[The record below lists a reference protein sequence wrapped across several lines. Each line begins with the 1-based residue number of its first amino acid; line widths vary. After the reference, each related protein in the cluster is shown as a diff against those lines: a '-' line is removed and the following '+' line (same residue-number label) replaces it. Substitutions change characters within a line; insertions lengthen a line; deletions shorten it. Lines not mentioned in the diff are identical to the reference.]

1 MTLLVRHFYTCVIIL
16 LLTTPFLVGQGLWRP
31 YQSTDNE
38 LRARERDLPGQ
49 FTCWQLDTAALLS
62 LLSTHT
68 QTLKSD
74 QNPGFQVTIPV
85 RDAFFSFDIFPHPV
99 MMPGLEARFPAIN
112 TYSGINPSKPGQR
125 LYLSLTPHGI
135 HFTVIAPGAK
145 PFYIDPMQEGHYI
158 AYGRDDLSSPHHDW
172 NCHQHEAQNE
182 ASAAYLSGSNTA
194 MIVYRLALAC
204 TGEYGQ
210 FHGGTTESAL
220 SAMVTAVTRINAITE
235 SEAGIRFILV
245 EDNDLLI
252 HTDPDTDPFDDGNIQ
267 AMIAQ
272 NQTLCDQKI
281 GTGGYDIG
289 HVLGTSG
296 GGLANIGSVCKPAT
310 KARGA
315 TAASMPQGD
324 PFYIDLLAHEIGHQL
339 GANHTFNNSCS
350 NNRNDLT
357 AWEPGSGSTIMGY
370 AGVCPPDIQLHS
382 DPYFHGGSLHE
393 IRQYTRQGA
402 GSVCGMPTD
411 TMLPN
416 PLVVAGKNRFIP
428 HATPFVLTAE
438 GTGTTPESQYTYT
451 WEQFDAQVTTMP
463 PSGGASSGPLFR
475 SLPPD
480 TVPFRYFP
488 DLKAVLTQSPT
499 PWEVLPTVNRSLQF
513 RVTVREI
520 GTQGVGWNQDG
531 LTLWSVADAGPFV
544 VTTPNASLEWT
555 IGDTVAVSWD
565 VAMTDIAP
573 VDCPFVDIL
582 LSTDGGKTWPHVL
595 ADRVPNEGTF
605 TLIVPDVPS
614 GNCRM
619 MIRGHD
625 HVFFDVSDVDF
636 TIKIPD
642 VPSFIAAG
650 DTDRASLCK
659 EGNGEVDFSIFLKS
673 FSPQPELLQY
683 HWTGPDGLTGPAN
696 ASMSI
701 TGEDTLTFT
710 VQLQGALI
718 PGMYPC
724 TLHID
729 NGIITRSLV
738 YHITIESPVL
748 TIPFPVY
755 PLNGEDGVSVKTRFE
770 WTPSPETG
778 FTRLLIGYSPN
789 MDAQILLDTIVAGSS
804 MEISLEPGTVYY
816 WRLEAGNSCGISLT
830 GPISVF
836 RTHFATCKNIGTED
850 LPITIPSGSAFTHN
864 SIAQYPDAGLV
875 TDVAVYVSLQ
885 HSALQQLT
893 LRLQHFDGTQRVL
906 VAKTCSGQADI
917 EALFSDEG
925 EVFAC
930 SAFSPAIQG
939 HLQAQSGSFSVFEGL
954 QAKGVWTLRLIDDQ
968 VGHGGSLNGWYAR
981 VCTRPD
987 TLPTFPQ
994 SILEG
999 PVPVPYL
1006 GSAPVTSTHWL
1017 LKGKSLQ
1024 PLVYTLLEQGQAGI
1038 VSLNGLTLEV
1048 GMTIT
1053 SQDIEDG
1060 NVAYTHDGSDR
1071 LNDTIHW
1078 AVLDPVNR
1086 GWLPMIAMPVRI
1098 DTAFTVEV
1106 IVDTPVSCYGSN
1118 NGRLSATLTGGKAP
1132 IEYRLSSVSD
1142 WQSESYFDG
1151 LSAGEYTIAARDAN
1165 GFESYSMPI
1174 TVTQPD
1180 SLVLILEWI
1189 GDSLYFQT
1197 QGGTAPYRYVVNE
1210 DTVDL
1215 EVLFLTESGEY
1226 TVQVIDRAGCVAA
1239 AGILADLLT
1248 GEVLSEDPL
1257 CAGEANGMILIQ
1269 ASGGAPPYAYS
1280 IDGVTWQGWASFN
1293 GLTAGNYTVWVRDTI
1308 PVTRLLG
1315 ELTLSAPDVLVIS
1328 AQQVGDSLA
1337 AIQATGGTPP
1347 YVYGLEGT
1355 WQDSTMFAGLPDGT
1369 YLFFV
1374 RDANGCLDSVTLTIQ
1389 TTALTDPTDWPGV
1402 QLSVFPHPLTTGSVL
1417 HLVHQNTHPVILYL
1431 SDILGH
1437 QLYHCKVLPGELFAL
1452 HLGDWIPNAG
1462 MMMITVVS
1470 QSQTR
1475 TMLLVRK

>member
-1 MTLLVRHFYTCVIIL
+1 MTLLVRHFCTCVIIL
-16 LLTTPFLVGQGLWRP
+16 LLTTSSILGQKIWRACP
-31 YQSTDNE
+31 PTDDDIHDS
-38 LRARERDLPGQ
+38 ARDLPGQ
-49 FTCWQLDTAALLS
+49 YRFWQLDTAALQS
-62 LLSTHT
+62 LLSTHPYS
-68 QTLKSD
+68 LKPD
-74 QNPGFQVTIPV
+74 QNPGFQVAVPV
-85 RDAFFSFDIFPHPV
+85 HDDFVSFDIFPHPV
-99 MMPGLEARFPAIN
+99 MMSGLEARFPAIR
-112 TYSGINPSKPGQR
+112 TFSGVNPSKPGQR
-125 LYLSLTPHGI
+125 LYLSLTPQGI
-135 HFTVIAPGAK
+135 HFTVMAPGVK
-145 PFYIDPMQEGHYI
+145 PFYIDPLKEGLYI
-158 AYGRDDLSSPHHDW
+158 AYGRDDLSSQHHEW
-172 NCHQHEAQNE
+172 TCHLNE
-182 ASAAYLSGSNTA
+182 TENDAPAAYLSGSNTA
-194 MIVYRLALAC
+194 MIIYRLALAC

-220 SAMVTAVTRINAITE
+220 SAMVTAVMRINAITE
-235 SEAGIRFILV
+235 SEAGIRFMLV
-245 EDNDLLI
+245 DNNDLLI
-252 HTDPDTDPFDDGNIQ
+252 YTDPDTDPFDDGNIQ

-281 GTGGYDIG
+281 GTSDYDIG

-350 NNRNDLT
+350 NNRNEPT

-393 IRQYTRQGA
+393 IRLYTRQGA
-402 GSVCGMPTD
+402 GSVCGVPTD

-416 PLVVAGKNRFIP
+416 PLVIAGKNRFIP
-428 HATPFVLTAE
+428 QSTPFVLTAE
-438 GTGTTPESQYTYT
+438 VTGTIPESQYTYT
-451 WEQFDAQVTTMP
+451 WEQYDAQVTTMP
-463 PSGGASSGPLFR
+463 PSGDASGGPLFR

-480 TVPFRYFP
+480 TVPYRYFP
-488 DLKAVLTQSPT
+488 DLQAVLTQSPT
-499 PWEVLPTVNRSLQF
+499 PWEVLPTVSRSIQF
-513 RVTVREI
+513 RVTIREM
-520 GTQGVGWNQDG
+520 GTEGAGWNQDG
-531 LTLWSVADAGPFV
+531 LTLWSIADAGPFV
-544 VTTPNASLEWT
+544 VTAPNTSLEWT
-555 IGDTVAVSWD
+555 IGDTVVVSWD

-573 VDCPFVDIL
+573 VDCPYVDIL
-582 LSTDGGKTWPHVL
+582 LSADGGMTWPHVL
-595 ADRVPNEGTF
+595 ADRVTNEGTF

-614 GNCRM
+614 GNCRI

-625 HVFFDVSDVDF
+625 HVFYDVSDVDF

-642 VPSFIAAG
+642 VPSFIATG

-659 EGNGEVDFSIFLKS
+659 DGVTAVAFSVFLKS
-673 FSPQPELLQY
+673 FSPQPEMLQV

-696 ASMSI
+696 ESMSI

-710 VQLQGALI
+710 VQLQSALI

-738 YHITIESPVL
+738 YKITIESPVL
-748 TIPFPVY
+748 TMPLPVY
-755 PLNGEDGVSVKTRFE
+755 PLNGEDGVSLKVHFE

-778 FTRLLIGYSPN
+778 FTRLLIGYDPD
-789 MDAQILLDTIVAGSS
+789 MDEQIFLDTIVAGSS
-804 MEISLEPGTVYY
+804 VEIPLDPGTIYY
-816 WRLEAGNSCGISLT
+816 WRLEAGNSCGIFLT
-830 GPISVF
+830 SPISVF

-850 LPITIPSGSAFTHN
+850 LPITIPTGTAFTHN

-875 TDVAVYVSLQ
+875 TDVSVYVSLQ
-885 HSALQQLT
+885 HSDLQQLT
-893 LRLQHFDGTQRVL
+893 LRLQHFDGTHRVL
-906 VAKTCSGQADI
+906 VAKACPGQTDI

-930 SAFSPAIQG
+930 SPFSPAIQG
-939 HLQAQSGSFSVFEGL
+939 HLQAQSGSFSVFAGL

-987 TLPTFPQ
+987 TLPAVPQ
-994 SILEG
+994 AILVG

-1006 GSAPVTSTHWL
+1006 GSAPVTPANWQ

-1038 VSLNGLTLEV
+1038 VSLNGQSLEV

-1053 SQDIEDG
+1053 SQDIENG
-1060 NVAYTHDGSDR
+1060 TVAYAHDGSDR

-1078 AVLDPVNR
+1078 AVLDPANS

-1098 DTAFTVEV
+1098 DTALSVEV
-1106 IVDTPVSCYGSN
+1106 IVDTQVSCYGSS
-1118 NGRLSATLTGGKAP
+1118 NGRLSATLNGGKSP
-1132 IEYRLSSVSD
+1132 IEYRLSSMPD
-1142 WQSESYFDG
+1142 WQSETYFDG
-1151 LSAGEYTIAARDAN
+1151 LPAGEYTIAARDAN
-1165 GFESYSMPI
+1165 GFESYSLPI

-1180 SLVLILEWI
+1180 SLVLKVEWI

-1210 DTVDL
+1210 DTVDVHTIGL
-1215 EVLFLTESGEY
+1215 STSGYY
-1226 TVQVIDRAGCVAA
+1226 TVQVIDSAGCSAVS
-1239 AGILADLLT
+1239 GILADLLA

-1257 CAGEANGMILIQ
+1257 CAGEANGKIVVH
-1269 ASGGAPPYAYS
+1269 ASGGTPPYEYS
-1280 IDGVTWQGWASFN
+1280 IDGMMWQGWPEFDQLQA
-1293 GLTAGNYTVWVRDTI
+1293 GLYAVWVRDDI

-1315 ELTLSAPDVLVIS
+1315 EVTLAAPDPLVIS

-1337 AIQATGGTPP
+1337 AIQASGGTPP

-1355 WQDSTMFAGLPDGT
+1355 WQDSAMFGGLPDGP
-1369 YLFFV
+1369 YKFYV
-1374 RDANGCLDSVTLTIQ
+1374 RDANGCTDSVTLSIQ
-1389 TTALTDPTDWPGV
+1389 TTALSDPMNWPGM

-1417 HLVHQNTHPVILYL
+1417 KFTHQTAHPVILSI
-1431 SDILGH
+1431 SDLLGH
-1437 QLYHCKVLPGELFAL
+1437 QLYQYKVLPGEPFAFQP
-1452 HLGDWIPNAG
+1452 GDWIPNAG
-1462 MMMITVVS
+1462 VMVITVVS
-1470 QSQTR
+1470 QAQTR
-1475 TMLLVRK
+1475 SMLLVRK